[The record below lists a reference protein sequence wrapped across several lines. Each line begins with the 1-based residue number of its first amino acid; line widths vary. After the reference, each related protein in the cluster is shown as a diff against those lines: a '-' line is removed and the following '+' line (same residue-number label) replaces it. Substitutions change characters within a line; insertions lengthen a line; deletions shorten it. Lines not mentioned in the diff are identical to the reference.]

1 MTQFVHLHVH
11 TQYSILDGEAKIKP
25 LLAKAKEY
33 GMNSLAITDHGNMY
47 GVLEFFE
54 QAKKAGIK
62 PLLGCEMYVAKGSR
76 FEKNGKDFSGHHLI
90 LIAKNQTGYQ
100 NLILQYFSCQQNCPV
115 PLTFSLKS
123 QVFSSYYV
131 NLVTKCF
138 FKGPT

>member
-54 QAKKAGIK
+54 QAQKVGIK
-62 PLLGCEMYVAKGSR
+62 PLIGCEM
-76 FEKNGKDFSGHHLI
+76 
-90 LIAKNQTGYQ
+90 
-100 NLILQYFSCQQNCPV
+100 
-115 PLTFSLKS
+115 
-123 QVFSSYYV
+123 
-131 NLVTKCF
+131 
-138 FKGPT
+138 